1 MTIPENNNI
10 KEVLE
15 DLKQGKPVVVVDDY
29 DRENEGDL
37 VLSAERITREHLVFA
52 MNKAGGLMC
61 LPCTGDILDRLGIP
75 QMVSRSNDPLET
87 PFSVSID
94 HIETST
100 GMSADDRLK
109 TISLLTDPTSKSE
122 QVQMPGHLFPL
133 RAKPNLLNDRRGHTE
148 ASVQLMKMAG
158 LKPVSIII
166 EIMSDDGTM
175 TKGEKLV
182 NFCKQNGLKL
192 ISIEEIYYATIRNQ
206 SL

>member
-1 MTIPENNNI
+1 MTTTHLQQ
-10 KEVLE
+10 VLE

-37 VLSAERITREHLVFA
+37 VLSAEKITREHLVFA

-61 LPCTGDILDRLGIP
+61 LPCEGNVLDRLGIP
-75 QMVSRSNDPLET
+75 QMVSNSNDPLET

-109 TISLLTDPTSKSE
+109 TISLLTDETSRPE

-133 RAKPNLLNDRRGHTE
+133 RARAGLLYDRRGHTE
-148 ASVQLMKMAG
+148 ASISLMKMAG
-158 LKPVSIII
+158 LKPASIIV
-166 EIMSDDGTM
+166 EIMNDDGTM
-175 TKGEKLV
+175 TKGDQLKA
-182 NFCKQNGLKL
+182 FCKKHQLLL
-192 ISIEEIYYATIRNQ
+192 ISIEEICEAIHKIG
-206 SL
+206 LV